1 MRRYST
7 ESRTR
12 KHVKRYGFLSF
23 TRKYK
28 EQILDTG
35 TDALKTASKKVVC
48 MASGFVGNKIVDA
61 VTKKNDDKIMKPDET
76 TRNIEEI
83 IISLKKGD
91 ETLEQ
96 IDNSTIKIE
105 HYKRS

>member
-1 MRRYST
+1 M
-7 ESRTR
+7 
-12 KHVKRYGFLSF
+12 
-23 TRKYK
+23 
-28 EQILDTG
+28 DTG
-35 TDALKTASKKVVC
+35 IDALKTASKKVVRI
-48 MASGFVGNKIVDA
+48 ASGFVGNKIVDA

-83 IISLKKGD
+83 IISLEKGD
-91 ETLEQ
+91 ETEQ